1 MIHWNQLN
9 RCQST
14 FNLSSSNMLSAIFHA
29 TSPTPKRIHPTLQ
42 HHPTSY
48 TKKHPPRWLYK
59 TIPDR
64 VLQAS
69 TSTTAEGS
77 MELLENWNQRQ
88 VRPLKFIYFSSATL
102 EMASWESANI
112 SWDLRALTESIL
124 VVLLLSLRIQW
135 FFEHQ
140 QSKTKKGRVSVNF
153 PKLYQSKRSTIS
165 GYNGYNAYEST
176 WKQLIKMK
184 WLHMWGHLTVHSPS
198 CSFHVCWFSSLQ
210 FKMGTSN

>member
-1 MIHWNQLN
+1 MSKHI
-9 RCQST
+9 QSFIIQYVVSYFSCYFSNPKANPSNT
-14 FNLSSSNMLSAIFHA
+14 PASSHIVHQK
-29 TSPTPKRIHPTLQ
+29 THTPVTLQ
-42 HHPTSY
+42 
-48 TKKHPPRWLYK
+48 

-153 PKLYQSKRSTIS
+153 P
-165 GYNGYNAYEST
+165 
-176 WKQLIKMK
+176 
-184 WLHMWGHLTVHSPS
+184 
-198 CSFHVCWFSSLQ
+198 
-210 FKMGTSN
+210 